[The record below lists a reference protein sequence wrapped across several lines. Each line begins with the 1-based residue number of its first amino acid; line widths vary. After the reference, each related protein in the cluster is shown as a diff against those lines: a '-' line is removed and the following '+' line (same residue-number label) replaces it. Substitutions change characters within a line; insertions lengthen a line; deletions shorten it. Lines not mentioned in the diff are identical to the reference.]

1 MIKYVLYH
9 INYVITLRRNHIMK
23 KFDGILIVTDLDGTL
38 LNSKK
43 IITNENIEAIEY
55 FKSEGGYFTFIT
67 GRMPSYVSYIY
78 DTTNPNCPFGCIN
91 GGGLYDH
98 ITQEYVWTERLPDSV
113 VELLDFVDTH
123 APSVGIQ
130 VSTYDKV
137 YFCKENEVMAHFRAV
152 TGVPNLVRH
161 YNDINEPFAK
171 IVFSVLNTDD
181 IPKLA
186 ALLDSHPMADNFSFL
201 HSEKYLYEI
210 IPKGIHKGVALSN
223 LAKILNVDVRKS
235 IAIGDYNNDIDMLKT
250 AGIGVAVSNACD
262 ELKSIADYITVS
274 NNEHAIAAVIKD
286 LDSGKLKI

>member
-1 MIKYVLYH
+1 
-9 INYVITLRRNHIMK
+9 MK
-23 KFDGILIVTDLDGTL
+23 KFDGILMCTDLDGTL

-43 IITNENIEAIEY
+43 NITKENIDAIEY

-67 GRMPSYVSYIY
+67 GRMPSYVNYIY
-78 DTTNPNCPFGCIN
+78 ETIKPNYPFGCVN
-91 GGGLYDH
+91 GGGIYDH
-98 ITQEYVWTERLPDSV
+98 RTQEYVWTEELPASV
-113 VELLDFVDTH
+113 VELLEYVDIN

-130 VSTYDKV
+130 VSTFDKV

-171 IVFSVLNTDD
+171 ILFSVLNPEE
-181 IPKLA
+181 IPFLAKL
-186 ALLDSHPMADNFSFL
+186 LGSHPNADNFRFL

-210 IPKGIHKGVALSN
+210 IPKGIHKGVALLN
-223 LAKILNVDVRKS
+223 LAKILNIDAEKT
-235 IAIGDYNNDIDMLKT
+235 IAIGDYNNDIELLKT
-250 AGIGVAVSNACD
+250 AGIGVAVSNACN

-274 NNEHAIAAVIKD
+274 NNDHAIAAVIKD